1 MKIRLLTALVA
12 AGCFSQMA
20 MATSLSTGS
29 ITNKTTATGT
39 VTLTQKITLENT
51 LTPLQGLKAGTSTST
66 MADSK
71 IATGNLKIKEAGV
84 KARLAIKWQNPG
96 YESFVTYAT
105 GHDGDDHYKLEYNV
119 PPTSQDTD
127 SFVTSDGMY
136 ILSKTDVS
144 SWDYVVNSTGR
155 NMKLPEAGNY
165 VISVT
170 GAVYNP

>member
-20 MATSLSTGS
+20 MADNLLTGS
-29 ITNKTTATGT
+29 ITDETTATGT

-51 LTPLQGLKAGTSTST
+51 LTPLQGLKAGTSTT
-66 MADSK
+66 TLETSK

-84 KARLAIKWQNPG
+84 KARLAIEWEKIGNQ
-96 YESFVTYAT
+96 SFATYAT
-105 GHDGDDHYKLEYNV
+105 GHENDDQYKLEYNV
-119 PPTSQDTD
+119 YPILTD
-127 SFVTSDGMY
+127 SDTIFKSDGIY
-136 ILSKTDVS
+136 VVSKTDVS
-144 SWDYVVNSTGR
+144 SLDYVVKNKGL
-155 NMKLPEAGNY
+155 KLPKAGDF